1 MGVIKRGIL
10 GGFSNKVANVVGS
23 SWKGIAYM
31 RAMPLSV
38 ANPRTVGQINQRTK
52 FGTISAFASGIV
64 GGWIQPLWNRF
75 AVQASGF
82 NDFVRVNLEFV
93 DTDGEVSYSL
103 LSMSRGKLLN
113 IAGGGI
119 MGAPA
124 AGDSTIARN
133 WSNNTGTGNA
143 LASDRVHLV
152 AYNVEQKKWSTA
164 VSGQRTNT
172 QLTVQFE
179 DDFVSGDVIYTYM
192 ATRRLDGTMVSNSI
206 DNTITIVD

>member
-38 ANPRTVGQINQRTK
+38 ANPRTAGQVNQRTR

-82 NDFVRVNLEFV
+82 NDFVRVNIDYVANNGIIAYADLK
-93 DTDGEVSYSL
+93 
-103 LSMSRGKLLN
+103 MSSGKLINVTN
-113 IAGGGI
+113 IAI
-119 MGAPA
+119 VGAIT
-124 AGDSTIARN
+124 AGNSGSDIE
-133 WSNNTGTGNA
+133 WVDNTGQGNA
-143 LASDRVHLV
+143 LATDDVYAV
-152 AYNVEQKKWSTA
+152 GYNVGQDKWST
-164 VSGQRTNT
+164 VGVEQRDESSVRVN
-172 QLTVQFE
+172 FE
-179 DDFVSGDVIYTYM
+179 DPYESGDVVYFWI
-192 ATRRLDGTMVSNSI
+192 ATRRADGTIVSNSF
-206 DNTITIVD
+206 DVTGTAA